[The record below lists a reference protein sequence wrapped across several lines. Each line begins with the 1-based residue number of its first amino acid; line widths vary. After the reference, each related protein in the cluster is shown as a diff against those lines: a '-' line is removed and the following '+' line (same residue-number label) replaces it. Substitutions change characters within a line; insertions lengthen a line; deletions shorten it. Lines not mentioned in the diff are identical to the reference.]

1 MNLAELLTDLSIH
14 FNGIVRRSASR
25 LNLTTSQAYLLLS
38 IPPDGIPMSELA
50 SKLEL
55 DNSTLTRNIQKLE
68 TAELVIRQADTYDK
82 RVYKVFITPSGE
94 NTINELEAL
103 LNETSLAIADKL
115 DLDVQNALV
124 EVLEKLVWSLDCISE
139 EML

>member
-14 FNGIVRRSASR
+14 FNGIVRRSSSR

-68 TAELVIRQADTYDK
+68 TAELVIRQGDTYDK

-94 NTINELEAL
+94 NTINELETL

>member
-50 SKLEL
+50 SRLEL

>member
-68 TAELVIRQADTYDK
+68 TVELVIRQGDTYDK

>member
-14 FNGIVRRSASR
+14 FNGIVRRSSSR

-68 TAELVIRQADTYDK
+68 TAELVIRQGDTYDK